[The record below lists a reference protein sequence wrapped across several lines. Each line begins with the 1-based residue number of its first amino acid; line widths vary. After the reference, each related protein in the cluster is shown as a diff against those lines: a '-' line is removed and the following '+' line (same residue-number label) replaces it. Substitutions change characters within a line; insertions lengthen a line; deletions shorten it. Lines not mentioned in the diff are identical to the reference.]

1 MSKGAWTLASLAPR
15 GSKGLE
21 GADAGARSL
30 ALARVQASVRAKYH
44 GADSPSPTHQR
55 EGHLG
60 SPSLGTALGQVEFF
74 RGVLVI

>member
-44 GADSPSPTHQR
+44 GADSPSPTHR
-55 EGHLG
+55 GKATWDLRASGPRWARWSSSEV
-60 SPSLGTALGQVEFF
+60 SL
-74 RGVLVI
+74 